1 MADKPKQWS
10 SEYASIFQDK
20 SVVAAYQYRPT
31 YPPETFTF
39 LSSLL
44 PPTVTPRTV
53 LDAGC
58 GTGFIA
64 RPFES
69 LVDYIDA
76 VDISEAM
83 IMMGQT
89 LPGGNRANIRWIV
102 APLETAPL
110 RGPYALIVAAASL
123 HWMDWERTLPRFAAY
138 LAPNSVLA
146 IVEEWVQPHP
156 WDRVIRPILGRYS
169 MNTDFTP
176 YTIMTVVTELEQR
189 QLFQLHGRYE
199 TAPVTFQQ
207 SLDAWVEAFHARNG
221 FSRDR
226 MDAGAARA
234 CDAELRTAT
243 RPYCPDGIVEQS
255 IAARILW
262 GVPRSGPQS

>member
-1 MADKPKQWS
+1 
-10 SEYASIFQDK
+10 
-20 SVVAAYQYRPT
+20 
-31 YPPETFTF
+31 
-39 LSSLL
+39 
-44 PPTVTPRTV
+44 
-53 LDAGC
+53 
-58 GTGFIA
+58 
-64 RPFES
+64 
-69 LVDYIDA
+69 
-76 VDISEAM
+76 
-83 IMMGQT
+83 
-89 LPGGNRANIRWIV
+89 
-102 APLETAPL
+102 
-110 RGPYALIVAAASL
+110 
-123 HWMDWERTLPRFAAY
+123 
-138 LAPNSVLA
+138 
-146 IVEEWVQPHP
+146 
-156 WDRVIRPILGRYS
+156 